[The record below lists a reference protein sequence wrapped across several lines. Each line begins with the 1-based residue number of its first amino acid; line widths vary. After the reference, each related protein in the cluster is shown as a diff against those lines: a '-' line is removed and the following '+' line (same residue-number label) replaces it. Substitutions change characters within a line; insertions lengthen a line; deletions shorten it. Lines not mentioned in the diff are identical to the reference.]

1 MAPKRKRRSKLDPYR
16 AQIGKVA
23 DREIAEQAGVS
34 PDAVRMFRQRH
45 KIPSLRAFRKSQ
57 GNSLKNE
64 VQADAASP
72 SGQTGVTSGGQKA
85 FLLRLK
91 GAKTETEWVI
101 LASNIV
107 DAAAQAERSKR
118 GEVLSLRFLGEL
130 LS

>member
-1 MAPKRKRRSKLDPYR
+1 MADRRKRRSKLDPYR

-23 DREIAEQAGVS
+23 DRVIAEQAGVS

-45 KIPSLRAFRKSQ
+45 IIPSLRAYRKSQ
-57 GNSLKNE
+57 AHALESAPQAGPATLKR
-64 VQADAASP
+64 QSGTAP
-72 SGQTGVTSGGQKA
+72 SGQKA

-91 GAKTETEWVI
+91 SAKTETEWVI

-107 DAAAQAERSKR
+107 DAAAQAERAKR